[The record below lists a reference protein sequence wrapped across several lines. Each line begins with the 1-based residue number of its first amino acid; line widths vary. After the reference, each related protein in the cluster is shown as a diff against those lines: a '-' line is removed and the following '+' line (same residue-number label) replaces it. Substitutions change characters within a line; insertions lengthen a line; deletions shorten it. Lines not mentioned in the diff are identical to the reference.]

1 MIGQIFLSLQV
12 KQSVILVINWY
23 IQVDS
28 QVAKKLRTYNI
39 RNLGNIRENSKFNNI
54 TASTYS
60 SSQNEQFFN
69 TSKNLLKNRNWTFPI
84 VCYFTWKLEF
94 GSNIWRI
101 IVSRMRFLLLT
112 CPRSFRIWLVWQLK
126 LEQLIK
132 KKCWD
137 LSYLIITLLIFSL
150 RSKFGIVSHSSLV
163 QDFSKDKTN
172 CSQNMTF
179 VIN

>member
-1 MIGQIFLSLQV
+1 MFIIFLYFLMIGQIFLSLQV

-69 TSKNLLKNRNWTFPI
+69 TSKNLLKNRN
-84 VCYFTWKLEF
+84 
-94 GSNIWRI
+94 
-101 IVSRMRFLLLT
+101 
-112 CPRSFRIWLVWQLK
+112 
-126 LEQLIK
+126 
-132 KKCWD
+132 
-137 LSYLIITLLIFSL
+137 
-150 RSKFGIVSHSSLV
+150 
-163 QDFSKDKTN
+163 
-172 CSQNMTF
+172 
-179 VIN
+179 